1 MSEPYTLKNLAEV
14 DDAALENGLG
24 EFWEARVARRAL
36 QAEQTGV
43 SFFRLKPGRRSA
55 FAHRHAEAEEIYVV
69 LRGRGRMKLDGE
81 IIEVAPLDAVRVAPS
96 VVRAFEAG
104 ADGLDFL
111 VFGAHHARDGELV
124 EDGWAGGG

>member
-1 MSEPYTLKNLAEV
+1 MSEPYTLKNLAAV

-81 IIEVAPLDAVRVAPS
+81 IVEVAPLDAVRVAPS